1 MCDAEHIY
9 PLTGGRFC
17 GKIESMA
24 QRVIAALVVVALV
37 LGLLE
42 AVPGW
47 VPNIALVVLGTMV
60 VWQYV
65 SRVRGR
71 NAAR

>member
-1 MCDAEHIY
+1 
-9 PLTGGRFC
+9 
-17 GKIESMA
+17 MA